1 VAPELEKRREYDAGF
16 LDPLYFYPR
25 FFGPTFLQPL
35 DSLAPRFLQRLPFSS
50 ACQQLLLAR
59 RAPQGRARVLE
70 EEMVVRKG
78 GEARF

>member
-1 VAPELEKRREYDAGF
+1 MLAF
-16 LDPLYFYPR
+16 QTPLYFYPR

-50 ACQQLLLAR
+50 AYQQLLLAR
-59 RAPQGRARVLE
+59 RAPQGKHVRLGGGNDGE
-70 EEMVVRKG
+70 EG